1 MPGKTWDSVESETP
15 DEILMARYAAGDVAG
30 FEELFERYEARIHAF
45 FARRT
50 NSIERARD
58 LYQELFLRVHRAR
71 DAYDPSRPFA
81 PWLFQIAHR
90 LLVDDRRR
98 AYRSHEVP
106 LDDREPR
113 AALPDDEDR
122 LADREQLDQLL
133 DALSPD
139 ERHVLFASRI
149 QGIGYLELAAQ
160 LGKSVDA
167 VKKMASR
174 ATQRLR
180 GGTRHIGTPIGCHT
194 H

>member
-1 MPGKTWDSVESETP
+1 MPRARPNTVGNETS

-30 FEELFERYEARIHAF
+30 FDELFERYQARIHAF
-45 FARRT
+45 FVRRT
-50 NSIERARD
+50 GSIERARD

-106 LDDREPR
+106 LEDREPR
-113 AALPDDEDR
+113 ATLPGDDDR
-122 LADREQLDQLL
+122 VADREQLGQLL
-133 DALSPD
+133 DALSAE
-139 ERHVLFASRI
+139 ERHILLASRV

-180 GGTRHIGTPIGCHT
+180 AGTRRIGAPIGCQT